1 MLTIDGKEF
10 RNLEEQVLKNKNDIE
25 NALQLNNILT
35 DFGIRI
41 IGQVESAYQI
51 PSVSD
56 YKENNPNWKYGDAYT
71 VGTESPYD
79 LYILT
84 RANNNNPQ
92 DFWFNIGEF
101 PLRGPVGPQGPQG
114 PQGEK
119 GEKGDPGI
127 QGERGLQGTPGL
139 RGEIGPQGPQG
150 PVGPQGPQGLP
161 GQVYKVI
168 DILDNTGQLPQ
179 PTESIRDNA
188 YIINGFIYIIMGSG
202 VLEWVNVGTID
213 PTNFTAGQVIT
224 LMQSTD
230 SIIVSLSDDN
240 SKIEYKL
247 SNGTI
252 TTLNFAES
260 ERQKSKNLLNP
271 KLLIQGATVFADGS
285 FTTDTNYVT
294 TSQKINVEPNSHIV
308 MSANISIDADS
319 GFVFFNNNVYVGY
332 AKGVATTIVPSN
344 ANQVVLNFHA
354 TGITP
359 QSITT
364 PQLEYGSIATDY
376 QPYNGEIVNE
386 KKLVKYTTGQHETN
400 IGYCTTYQQVRNA
413 LAENGG
419 VGICSIGALDTD
431 AIKNLLPTQP
441 NELANYTSCI
451 ATLLCATYDN
461 YYIKFYCYSKYID
474 KPLYELDVHNN
485 LNNIIV
491 SGWYKPEISELI
503 YDKDTKN
510 TIGGTEYPSGITSGT
525 VINHDF
531 SQYKKLI
538 LTVYRNNVGTFDYE
552 INLEYLDHSG
562 LYGGSGITYS
572 FQAQDNYFVYSSA
585 MISADKQTMT
595 YIKSGYTET
604 FFETLASTNDVPILR
619 IKGVK

>member
-25 NALQLNNILT
+25 NALQLNNLLT

-56 YKENNPNWKYGDAYT
+56 YKENNPNWNYGDAYT

-92 DFWFNIGEF
+92 DFWFDIGEF

-139 RGEIGPQGPQG
+139 RGERGPQGPQG
-150 PVGPQGPQGLP
+150 PAGPQGPQGLP

-168 DILDNTGQLPQ
+168 DVLDNTGQLPQ

-260 ERQKSKNLLNP
+260 ERQKSKNLFNIN
-271 KLLIQGATVFADGS
+271 KLSFGS
-285 FTTDTNYVT
+285 VPGSYSINYNTGTITFV
-294 TSQKINVEPNSHIV
+294 
-308 MSANISIDADS
+308 DS
-319 GFVFFNNNVYVGY
+319 GANSTSDLRLKDFTNLKAGKTYRLSY
-332 AKGVATTIVPSN
+332 AYTGTPSN
-344 ANQVVLNFHA
+344 LFIYLNGSDASWLNGDTHTITQA
-354 TGITP
+354 ELDSGIHMYGNPTGTVTLSDI
-359 QSITT
+359 IMV
-364 PQLEYGSIATDY
+364 EEGVDIDY
-376 QPYNGEIVNE
+376 QPYNGAIV
-386 KKLVKYTTGQHETN
+386 HEA
-400 IGYCTTYQQVRNA
+400 Q
-413 LAENGG
+413 
-419 VGICSIGALDTD
+419 
-431 AIKNLLPTQP
+431 
-441 NELANYTSCI
+441 I
-451 ATLLCATYDN
+451 A
-461 YYIKFYCYSKYID
+461 
-474 KPLYELDVHNN
+474 DVEH
-485 LNNIIV
+485 I
-491 SGWYKPEISELI
+491 ELI
-503 YDKDTKN
+503 YDMSSSDSNINKGFTAGVKFDDSNELTNIINVDT
-510 TIGGTEYPSGITSGT
+510 
-525 VINHDF
+525 
-531 SQYKKLI
+531 
-538 LTVYRNNVGTFDYE
+538 TVYDHFIVTCKSKSNFYTGICNKPYSTIVGSNLYLGNSIVANNLLVSNAYIRPIDCYE
-552 INLEYLDHSG
+552 WTSSWTNHKND
-562 LYGGSGITYS
+562 
-572 FQAQDNYFVYSSA
+572 ADFVVTKI
-585 MISADKQTMT
+585 M
-595 YIKSGYTET
+595 
-604 FFETLASTNDVPILR
+604 
-619 IKGVK
+619 GVK

>member
-25 NALQLNNILT
+25 NALQLNNLLT

-92 DFWFNIGEF
+92 DFWFDIGEF

-150 PVGPQGPQGLP
+150 PVGPQGPQGMP

-188 YIINGFIYIIMGSG
+188 YIINGCIYIIMGSG

-230 SIIVSLSDDN
+230 RIIVSLSDDN

-260 ERQKSKNLLNP
+260 ERQKS
-271 KLLIQGATVFADGS
+271 QTDGAIVHEKEIAD
-285 FTTDTNYVT
+285 
-294 TSQKINVEPNSHIV
+294 VEHI
-308 MSANISIDADS
+308 
-319 GFVFFNNNVYVGY
+319 
-332 AKGVATTIVPSN
+332 
-344 ANQVVLNFHA
+344 
-354 TGITP
+354 
-359 QSITT
+359 
-364 PQLEYGSIATDY
+364 
-376 QPYNGEIVNE
+376 
-386 KKLVKYTTGQHETN
+386 
-400 IGYCTTYQQVRNA
+400 
-413 LAENGG
+413 
-419 VGICSIGALDTD
+419 
-431 AIKNLLPTQP
+431 
-441 NELANYTSCI
+441 
-451 ATLLCATYDN
+451 
-461 YYIKFYCYSKYID
+461 
-474 KPLYELDVHNN
+474 
-485 LNNIIV
+485 
-491 SGWYKPEISELI
+491 ELI
-503 YDKDTKN
+503 YDMSSSDANINWGYTGGIIFKSQTILNKDFTK
-510 TIGGTEYPSGITSGT
+510 
-525 VINHDF
+525 
-531 SQYKKLI
+531 YKKLRF
-538 LTVYRNNVGTFDYE
+538 LCDWNQHSDNWFSKLVYFDVSLDKVTGDDVYQGYLSMIPCNATDNNETFSLQLLGRIEINNVKTALSIHGYK
-552 INLEYLDHSG
+552 INVTESTRVVLDDTVN
-562 LYGGSGITYS
+562 LP
-572 FQAQDNYFVYSSA
+572 YF
-585 MISADKQTMT
+585 
-595 YIKSGYTET
+595 
-604 FFETLASTNDVPILR
+604 R
-619 IKGVK
+619 IEQIIGVC

>member
-25 NALQLNNILT
+25 NALQLNNLLS

-51 PSVSD
+51 PSVSN

-92 DFWFNIGEF
+92 DFWFDIGEF

-139 RGEIGPQGPQG
+139 RGEVGPQGPQG
-150 PVGPQGPQGLP
+150 PAGPQGPQGTP
-161 GQVYKVI
+161 GQVYKII
-168 DILDNTGQLPQ
+168 DILDNTGQLPE

-230 SIIVSLSDDN
+230 RIIVSLSDDN
-240 SKIEYKL
+240 SKVEYKL

-260 ERQKSKNLLNP
+260 ERQKSATNGAIVHEKQIADVEHIETIYDMSSSDSNINKGYTAGKQFDDNATDMPIDLGNYK
-271 KLLIQGATVFADGS
+271 KLRLCFKLYNQ
-285 FTTDTNYVT
+285 
-294 TSQKINVEPNSHIV
+294 
-308 MSANISIDADS
+308 
-319 GFVFFNNNVYVGY
+319 
-332 AKGVATTIVPSN
+332 TIVYFDFGIPNNTYFTMCALCMEPTYSVNQPIMLSVYYSN
-344 ANQVVLNFHA
+344 GNLKCYKAEL
-354 TGITP
+354 GI
-359 QSITT
+359 SA
-364 PQLEYGSIATDY
+364 S
-376 QPYNGEIVNE
+376 
-386 KKLVKYTTGQHETN
+386 
-400 IGYCTTYQQVRNA
+400 
-413 LAENGG
+413 GG
-419 VGICSIGALDTD
+419 
-431 AIKNLLPTQP
+431 
-441 NELANYTSCI
+441 
-451 ATLLCATYDN
+451 
-461 YYIKFYCYSKYID
+461 
-474 KPLYELDVHNN
+474 N
-485 LNNIIV
+485 LNNSDNAV
-491 SGWYKPEISELI
+491 LI
-503 YDKDTKN
+503 K
-510 TIGGTEYPSGITSGT
+510 
-525 VINHDF
+525 V
-531 SQYKKLI
+531 Q
-538 LTVYRNNVGTFDYE
+538 
-552 INLEYLDHSG
+552 
-562 LYGGSGITYS
+562 
-572 FQAQDNYFVYSSA
+572 
-585 MISADKQTMT
+585 
-595 YIKSGYTET
+595 
-604 FFETLASTNDVPILR
+604 
-619 IKGVK
+619 GVK

>member
-1 MLTIDGKEF
+1 MLTVDGKEF

-25 NALQLNNILT
+25 NALQLKNLLT

-56 YKENNPNWKYGDAYT
+56 YKENNPNWNYGDAYT

-92 DFWFNIGEF
+92 DFWFDIGEF

-230 SIIVSLSDDN
+230 RIIVSLNSDN
-240 SKIEYKL
+240 SKIEYRL
-247 SNGTI
+247 SDGTI

-260 ERQKSKNLLNP
+260 ERQKS
-271 KLLIQGATVFADGS
+271 
-285 FTTDTNYVT
+285 
-294 TSQKINVEPNSHIV
+294 
-308 MSANISIDADS
+308 
-319 GFVFFNNNVYVGY
+319 
-332 AKGVATTIVPSN
+332 
-344 ANQVVLNFHA
+344 
-354 TGITP
+354 
-359 QSITT
+359 
-364 PQLEYGSIATDY
+364 ATD
-376 QPYNGEIVNE
+376 GAIVHE
-386 KKLVKYTTGQHETN
+386 KK
-400 IGYCTTYQQVRNA
+400 
-413 LAENGG
+413 
-419 VGICSIGALDTD
+419 
-431 AIKNLLPTQP
+431 
-441 NELANYTSCI
+441 I
-451 ATLLCATYDN
+451 A
-461 YYIKFYCYSKYID
+461 
-474 KPLYELDVHNN
+474 DVEH
-485 LNNIIV
+485 I
-491 SGWYKPEISELI
+491 ELI
-503 YDKDTKN
+503 YDMSSSDANINKGLK
-510 TIGGTEYPSGITSGT
+510 GGLQFSEDRTRYISIENASNSKYNGLNVYVHAVNQTLKVYVPVNKASTDYTCRTSFAGQNGAVT
-525 VINHDF
+525 YDN
-531 SQYKKLI
+531 I
-538 LTVYRNNVGTFDYE
+538 LFGC
-552 INLEYLDHSG
+552 LEYVYG
-562 LYGGSGITYS
+562 TLYAMSIRDKAVQGIN
-572 FQAQDNYFVYSSA
+572 NYQNNSDYY
-585 MISADKQTMT
+585 ISK
-595 YIKSGYTET
+595 IE
-604 FFETLASTNDVPILR
+604 
-619 IKGVK
+619 GVL

>member
-25 NALQLNNILT
+25 NALQLKNLLT

-56 YKENNPNWKYGDAYT
+56 YKENNPNWNYGDAYT

-92 DFWFNIGEF
+92 DFWFDIGEF

-230 SIIVSLSDDN
+230 RIIVSLSDDN
-240 SKIEYKL
+240 SKVEYKL

-252 TTLNFAES
+252 TTLDFAES
-260 ERQKSKNLLNP
+260 ERQKSATN
-271 KLLIQGATVFADGS
+271 GAIVHENKIADVEHIETIYDMSSSDSNINWGKTTGIKASEQVDGVLS
-285 FTTDTNYVT
+285 FTSPIALNVNKKYRIYVNWGGD
-294 TSQKINVEPNSHIV
+294 INIFTASVNHSGTIISGC
-308 MSANISIDADS
+308 SATWS
-319 GFVFFNNNVYVGY
+319 YLLY
-332 AKGVATTIVPSN
+332 
-344 ANQVVLNFHA
+344 ANQLQMCEFQYLSNINQIQFRFRNLTPGGASVEIQTSEYVY
-354 TGITP
+354 ITK
-359 QSITT
+359 I
-364 PQLEYGSIATDY
+364 E
-376 QPYNGEIVNE
+376 EI
-386 KKLVKYTTGQHETN
+386 Y
-400 IGYCTTYQQVRNA
+400 
-413 LAENGG
+413 
-419 VGICSIGALDTD
+419 
-431 AIKNLLPTQP
+431 
-441 NELANYTSCI
+441 
-451 ATLLCATYDN
+451 
-461 YYIKFYCYSKYID
+461 
-474 KPLYELDVHNN
+474 
-485 LNNIIV
+485 
-491 SGWYKPEISELI
+491 
-503 YDKDTKN
+503 
-510 TIGGTEYPSGITSGT
+510 
-525 VINHDF
+525 
-531 SQYKKLI
+531 
-538 LTVYRNNVGTFDYE
+538 
-552 INLEYLDHSG
+552 
-562 LYGGSGITYS
+562 
-572 FQAQDNYFVYSSA
+572 
-585 MISADKQTMT
+585 
-595 YIKSGYTET
+595 
-604 FFETLASTNDVPILR
+604 
-619 IKGVK
+619 

>member
-25 NALQLNNILT
+25 NALQLNNLLS

-92 DFWFNIGEF
+92 DFWFDIGEF
-101 PLRGPVGPQGPQG
+101 PLRGPAGPQGPQG

-150 PVGPQGPQGLP
+150 PVGPQGPQGMP

-168 DILDNTGQLPQ
+168 DILDNTEQLPE

-188 YIINGFIYIIMGSG
+188 YIINGCIYIIMGSG

-230 SIIVSLSDDN
+230 RIIVSLSDDN

-252 TTLNFAES
+252 TTLDFAES

-271 KLLIQGATVFADGS
+271 KLLIQGATVFANGNFSDD
-285 FTTDTNYVT
+285 TTYVT
-294 TSQKINVEPNSHIV
+294 TSQKINVEPNSQIV
-308 MSANISIDADS
+308 MSANIGIDSDS
-319 GFVFFNNNVYVGY
+319 GFVFFNNGAYVGY
-332 AKGVATTIVPSN
+332 AKGFTTTIVPSN

-364 PQLEYGSIATDY
+364 AQLEYGSVATDY
-376 QPYNGEIVNE
+376 QPYNGAIVHE
-386 KKLVKYTTGQHETN
+386 KQLETKEVLYNDSKSINIDDSTLTTFAEYISLFDLDKTKTYKSVIGNKSNSNFKALVGNLSNNLSYT
-400 IGYCTTYQQVRNA
+400 
-413 LAENGG
+413 
-419 VGICSIGALDTD
+419 IC
-431 AIKNLLPTQP
+431 
-441 NELANYTSCI
+441 
-451 ATLLCATYDN
+451 
-461 YYIKFYCYSKYID
+461 YIKYIGE
-474 KPLYELDVHNN
+474 LEGGGSIYEL
-485 LNNIIV
+485 LA
-491 SGWYKPEISELI
+491 YEP
-503 YDKDTKN
+503 
-510 TIGGTEYPSGITSGT
+510 
-525 VINHDF
+525 
-531 SQYKKLI
+531 
-538 LTVYRNNVGTFDYE
+538 LTVATVAKGYIY
-552 INLEYLDHSG
+552 
-562 LYGGSGITYS
+562 YGNPTLGAVWTGW
-572 FQAQDNYFVYSSA
+572 
-585 MISADKQTMT
+585 
-595 YIKSGYTET
+595 TE
-604 FFETLASTNDVPILR
+604 L
-619 IKGVK
+619 

>member
-25 NALQLNNILT
+25 NSLQLKNLLT

-56 YKENNPNWKYGDAYT
+56 YKENNPNWNYGDAYT

-92 DFWFNIGEF
+92 DFWFDIGEF

-139 RGEIGPQGPQG
+139 RGERGPQGPQG
-150 PVGPQGPQGLP
+150 PVGPQGPQGTP
-161 GQVYKVI
+161 GQVYKII
-168 DILDNTGQLPQ
+168 DILDNTGQLPE

-230 SIIVSLSDDN
+230 RIIVSLSDDN

-252 TTLNFAES
+252 TTLNFAEN
-260 ERQKSKNLLNP
+260 ERQKSDTE
-271 KLLIQGATVFADGS
+271 GAIVHKKD
-285 FTTDTNYVT
+285 
-294 TSQKINVEPNSHIV
+294 IEPV
-308 MSANISIDADS
+308 
-319 GFVFFNNNVYVGY
+319 
-332 AKGVATTIVPSN
+332 
-344 ANQVVLNFHA
+344 
-354 TGITP
+354 
-359 QSITT
+359 
-364 PQLEYGSIATDY
+364 
-376 QPYNGEIVNE
+376 
-386 KKLVKYTTGQHETN
+386 
-400 IGYCTTYQQVRNA
+400 
-413 LAENGG
+413 
-419 VGICSIGALDTD
+419 
-431 AIKNLLPTQP
+431 
-441 NELANYTSCI
+441 
-451 ATLLCATYDN
+451 
-461 YYIKFYCYSKYID
+461 
-474 KPLYELDVHNN
+474 
-485 LNNIIV
+485 
-491 SGWYKPEISELI
+491 LI

-510 TIGGTEYPSGITSGT
+510 TIGETAYTNGVKFGASININVAGYSRIKVYSKVYNTYNITEVVIDKTGWTGNSFMIFGEASAIKNIGILIYTQGTNITPAECY
-525 VINHDF
+525 NF
-531 SQYKKLI
+531 SDSTNLNNNDNAY
-538 LTVYRNNVGTFDYE
+538 VYRIE
-552 INLEYLDHSG
+552 
-562 LYGGSGITYS
+562 
-572 FQAQDNYFVYSSA
+572 
-585 MISADKQTMT
+585 
-595 YIKSGYTET
+595 
-604 FFETLASTNDVPILR
+604 
-619 IKGVK
+619 GVK

>member
-1 MLTIDGKEF
+1 MLTVDGKEF

-25 NALQLNNILT
+25 NALQLKNLLT

-56 YKENNPNWKYGDAYT
+56 YKENNPNWNYGDAYT

-92 DFWFNIGEF
+92 DFWFDIGEF

-230 SIIVSLSDDN
+230 RIIVSLSDDN

-260 ERQKSKNLLNP
+260 ERQKSETDGTIVHEKELNKITTLWTNPNPNNDFSSQTITLANDNYDYAIMICAGRTNELNTQVSFFFEKGTAPILNYALTNDGAEYSVENLCRKVLYTNNTTLNIQDCYYSLKSNAAVVANNLLIP
-271 KLLIQGATVFADGS
+271 YKVI
-285 FTTDTNYVT
+285 
-294 TSQKINVEPNSHIV
+294 
-308 MSANISIDADS
+308 
-319 GFVFFNNNVYVGY
+319 
-332 AKGVATTIVPSN
+332 
-344 ANQVVLNFHA
+344 
-354 TGITP
+354 GIKM
-359 QSITT
+359 
-364 PQLEYGSIATDY
+364 
-376 QPYNGEIVNE
+376 GE
-386 KKLVKYTTGQHETN
+386 
-400 IGYCTTYQQVRNA
+400 
-413 LAENGG
+413 
-419 VGICSIGALDTD
+419 
-431 AIKNLLPTQP
+431 
-441 NELANYTSCI
+441 
-451 ATLLCATYDN
+451 
-461 YYIKFYCYSKYID
+461 
-474 KPLYELDVHNN
+474 
-485 LNNIIV
+485 
-491 SGWYKPEISELI
+491 
-503 YDKDTKN
+503 
-510 TIGGTEYPSGITSGT
+510 
-525 VINHDF
+525 
-531 SQYKKLI
+531 
-538 LTVYRNNVGTFDYE
+538 
-552 INLEYLDHSG
+552 
-562 LYGGSGITYS
+562 
-572 FQAQDNYFVYSSA
+572 
-585 MISADKQTMT
+585 
-595 YIKSGYTET
+595 
-604 FFETLASTNDVPILR
+604 
-619 IKGVK
+619 

>member
-1 MLTIDGKEF
+1 MLTVDGKEF

-25 NALQLNNILT
+25 NALQLKNLLS

-92 DFWFNIGEF
+92 DFWFDIGEF
-101 PLRGPVGPQGPQG
+101 PLRGPEGPQGPQG

-150 PVGPQGPQGLP
+150 PAGPQGPQGLP

-168 DILDNTGQLPQ
+168 DVLDNTGQLPQ

-260 ERQKSKNLLNP
+260 ERQKS
-271 KLLIQGATVFADGS
+271 
-285 FTTDTNYVT
+285 TTDGPIVHE
-294 TSQKINVEPNSHIV
+294 KDIEPV
-308 MSANISIDADS
+308 
-319 GFVFFNNNVYVGY
+319 
-332 AKGVATTIVPSN
+332 
-344 ANQVVLNFHA
+344 
-354 TGITP
+354 
-359 QSITT
+359 
-364 PQLEYGSIATDY
+364 
-376 QPYNGEIVNE
+376 
-386 KKLVKYTTGQHETN
+386 
-400 IGYCTTYQQVRNA
+400 
-413 LAENGG
+413 
-419 VGICSIGALDTD
+419 
-431 AIKNLLPTQP
+431 
-441 NELANYTSCI
+441 
-451 ATLLCATYDN
+451 
-461 YYIKFYCYSKYID
+461 
-474 KPLYELDVHNN
+474 
-485 LNNIIV
+485 
-491 SGWYKPEISELI
+491 LI
-503 YDKDTKN
+503 YDIDTKN
-510 TIGGTEYPSGITSGT
+510 TIGGTPYTAGIKFG
-525 VINHDF
+525 
-531 SQYKKLI
+531 
-538 LTVYRNNVGTFDYE
+538 
-552 INLEYLDHSG
+552 
-562 LYGGSGITYS
+562 
-572 FQAQDNYFVYSSA
+572 
-585 MISADKQTMT
+585 
-595 YIKSGYTET
+595 
-604 FFETLASTNDVPILR
+604 ASTNINVAGSSKINVYTRVYNTFNKTEVTLDKTGWTGNSFMIFDGASATKNVGILIYHAGQNITPAECFNFSDGTTLNNNDNAYVYR
-619 IKGVK
+619 IEGVK

>member
-25 NALQLNNILT
+25 NTLQLKNLLT

-56 YKENNPNWKYGDAYT
+56 YKENNPNWNYGDAYT

-150 PVGPQGPQGLP
+150 PAGPQGPQGLP

-168 DILDNTGQLPQ
+168 DVLDNTGQLPQ

-224 LMQSTD
+224 LMKSTD
-230 SIIVSLSDDN
+230 RIIVSLSDDN
-240 SKIEYKL
+240 SKVEYKL

-260 ERQKSKNLLNP
+260 ERQKSKNLIPYPYHDGNSIVSNGITFTVNNDQSILVSGSIIDHNTNAVMGLAWDMQL
-271 KLLIQGATVFADGS
+271 KTGAYRISDSYSGADLSVVVWIGNNYYQKDVNNGIFTLSSDATARIYLQVAKDSTKTYNDTVRFMLCEG
-285 FTTDTNYVT
+285 TDT
-294 TSQKINVEPNSHIV
+294 
-308 MSANISIDADS
+308 DW
-319 GFVFFNNNVYVGY
+319 
-332 AKGVATTIVPSN
+332 
-344 ANQVVLNFHA
+344 
-354 TGITP
+354 
-359 QSITT
+359 
-364 PQLEYGSIATDY
+364 
-376 QPYNGEIVNE
+376 QPYNGAIVH
-386 KKLVKYTTGQHETN
+386 K
-400 IGYCTTYQQVRNA
+400 
-413 LAENGG
+413 
-419 VGICSIGALDTD
+419 
-431 AIKNLLPTQP
+431 
-441 NELANYTSCI
+441 
-451 ATLLCATYDN
+451 
-461 YYIKFYCYSKYID
+461 
-474 KPLYELDVHNN
+474 
-485 LNNIIV
+485 
-491 SGWYKPEISELI
+491 SEVEPVLI

-510 TIGGTEYPSGITSGT
+510 IIGGTAYTNGLLNDTSYDIDFNKDKKISANIAYYNVHANLVIDFTIPAEGDGLWHSST
-525 VINHDF
+525 CIWAFAPNTVVRVDLTANKNSIKFIMTKVSSEDIVIN
-531 SQYKKLI
+531 S
-538 LTVYRNNVGTFDYE
+538 E
-552 INLEYLDHSG
+552 
-562 LYGGSGITYS
+562 
-572 FQAQDNYFVYSSA
+572 
-585 MISADKQTMT
+585 
-595 YIKSGYTET
+595 
-604 FFETLASTNDVPILR
+604 DVKIIR
-619 IKGVK
+619 IEGVE

>member
-1 MLTIDGKEF
+1 MLTVDGKEF

-25 NALQLNNILT
+25 NALQLKNLLT

-56 YKENNPNWKYGDAYT
+56 YKENNPNWNYGDAYT

-168 DILDNTGQLPQ
+168 DILDNTGQLPE

-188 YIINGFIYIIMGSG
+188 YIINGCIYIIMGSG

-230 SIIVSLSDDN
+230 SIIVSLSSDN
-240 SKIEYKL
+240 SKVEYKL

-260 ERQKSKNLLNP
+260 ERQKSVSD
-271 KLLIQGATVFADGS
+271 GAIVHENKIADVEHIETIYDMSSSDSNINKGYTS
-285 FTTDTNYVT
+285 GLMFSTTPSYPIMSE
-294 TSQKINVEPNSHIV
+294 SQKNKYKYFRVTAHLVNTNLIFEFMNEIGEAYARGGFACQASWYDDTTFCFGH
-308 MSANISIDADS
+308 ISIAPWGAINGTNCRTQNGSTVTDRRDDS
-319 GFVFFNNNVYVGY
+319 
-332 AKGVATTIVPSN
+332 
-344 ANQVVLNFHA
+344 
-354 TGITP
+354 
-359 QSITT
+359 
-364 PQLEYGSIATDY
+364 
-376 QPYNGEIVNE
+376 
-386 KKLVKYTTGQHETN
+386 
-400 IGYCTTYQQVRNA
+400 
-413 LAENGG
+413 
-419 VGICSIGALDTD
+419 
-431 AIKNLLPTQP
+431 
-441 NELANYTSCI
+441 
-451 ATLLCATYDN
+451 N
-461 YYIKFYCYSKYID
+461 YYISKI
-474 KPLYELDVHNN
+474 E
-485 LNNIIV
+485 
-491 SGWYKPEISELI
+491 
-503 YDKDTKN
+503 
-510 TIGGTEYPSGITSGT
+510 
-525 VINHDF
+525 
-531 SQYKKLI
+531 
-538 LTVYRNNVGTFDYE
+538 
-552 INLEYLDHSG
+552 
-562 LYGGSGITYS
+562 
-572 FQAQDNYFVYSSA
+572 
-585 MISADKQTMT
+585 
-595 YIKSGYTET
+595 
-604 FFETLASTNDVPILR
+604 
-619 IKGVK
+619 GVLL

>member
-25 NALQLNNILT
+25 NALQLKNLLT

-51 PSVSD
+51 PSVSN
-56 YKENNPNWKYGDAYT
+56 YKENNPNWNYGDAYT

-92 DFWFNIGEF
+92 DFWFDIGEF

-139 RGEIGPQGPQG
+139 RGERGPQGPQG

-230 SIIVSLSDDN
+230 RIIVSLNSDN
-240 SKIEYKL
+240 SKIEYRL
-247 SNGTI
+247 SDGTI

-260 ERQKSKNLLNP
+260 ERQKS
-271 KLLIQGATVFADGS
+271 ITDGAIVHA
-285 FTTDTNYVT
+285 
-294 TSQKINVEPNSHIV
+294 SQIANVEHI
-308 MSANISIDADS
+308 
-319 GFVFFNNNVYVGY
+319 
-332 AKGVATTIVPSN
+332 
-344 ANQVVLNFHA
+344 
-354 TGITP
+354 
-359 QSITT
+359 
-364 PQLEYGSIATDY
+364 
-376 QPYNGEIVNE
+376 
-386 KKLVKYTTGQHETN
+386 
-400 IGYCTTYQQVRNA
+400 
-413 LAENGG
+413 
-419 VGICSIGALDTD
+419 
-431 AIKNLLPTQP
+431 
-441 NELANYTSCI
+441 
-451 ATLLCATYDN
+451 
-461 YYIKFYCYSKYID
+461 
-474 KPLYELDVHNN
+474 
-485 LNNIIV
+485 
-491 SGWYKPEISELI
+491 ELI
-503 YDKDTKN
+503 YDMSSSDANINKGK
-510 TIGGTEYPSGITSGT
+510 TSGVQFSEDRSSYVSIENAPKSKYNGFNVYVYAVNQT
-525 VINHDF
+525 LKVYVPVNKAVSDYTCRTTFAGQNEAVSYDNILFGYLEYVYGTLYAINIRDKTVGSVINNY
-531 SQYKKLI
+531 Q
-538 LTVYRNNVGTFDYE
+538 NN
-552 INLEYLDHSG
+552 
-562 LYGGSGITYS
+562 
-572 FQAQDNYFVYSSA
+572 
-585 MISADKQTMT
+585 
-595 YIKSGYTET
+595 SGYYISKIE
-604 FFETLASTNDVPILR
+604 
-619 IKGVK
+619 GVL

>member
-25 NALQLNNILT
+25 NALQLKNLLT

-56 YKENNPNWKYGDAYT
+56 YKENNPNWNYGDAYT

-92 DFWFNIGEF
+92 DFWFDIGEF
-101 PLRGPVGPQGPQG
+101 PLRGPEGTQGPQG

-168 DILDNTGQLPQ
+168 DILDNTGQLPE

-188 YIINGFIYIIMGSG
+188 YIINGCIYIIMGSG

-240 SKIEYKL
+240 
-247 SNGTI
+247 
-252 TTLNFAES
+252 
-260 ERQKSKNLLNP
+260 
-271 KLLIQGATVFADGS
+271 
-285 FTTDTNYVT
+285 
-294 TSQKINVEPNSHIV
+294 
-308 MSANISIDADS
+308 
-319 GFVFFNNNVYVGY
+319 
-332 AKGVATTIVPSN
+332 
-344 ANQVVLNFHA
+344 
-354 TGITP
+354 
-359 QSITT
+359 
-364 PQLEYGSIATDY
+364 
-376 QPYNGEIVNE
+376 
-386 KKLVKYTTGQHETN
+386 
-400 IGYCTTYQQVRNA
+400 
-413 LAENGG
+413 
-419 VGICSIGALDTD
+419 
-431 AIKNLLPTQP
+431 
-441 NELANYTSCI
+441 
-451 ATLLCATYDN
+451 
-461 YYIKFYCYSKYID
+461 
-474 KPLYELDVHNN
+474 
-485 LNNIIV
+485 
-491 SGWYKPEISELI
+491 
-503 YDKDTKN
+503 
-510 TIGGTEYPSGITSGT
+510 
-525 VINHDF
+525 
-531 SQYKKLI
+531 
-538 LTVYRNNVGTFDYE
+538 
-552 INLEYLDHSG
+552 
-562 LYGGSGITYS
+562 
-572 FQAQDNYFVYSSA
+572 
-585 MISADKQTMT
+585 
-595 YIKSGYTET
+595 
-604 FFETLASTNDVPILR
+604 
-619 IKGVK
+619 

>member
-25 NALQLNNILT
+25 NALQLNNLLS

-51 PSVSD
+51 PSVSN

-92 DFWFNIGEF
+92 DFWFDIGEF

-150 PVGPQGPQGLP
+150 PAGPQGPQGTP
-161 GQVYKVI
+161 GQVYKII
-168 DILDNTGQLPQ
+168 DVLDNTAQLPE

-230 SIIVSLSDDN
+230 NIIVSLSSDN

-252 TTLNFAES
+252 TTLDFAES
-260 ERQKSKNLLNP
+260 ERQKSETDGAIVHEKQLNEAVEKRELLYNNDNAIDISNSVLTTLQEYFDLFEQDTSKVYKCDFGKLVTNNFTNLL
-271 KLLIQGATVFADGS
+271 G
-285 FTTDTNYVT
+285 
-294 TSQKINVEPNSHIV
+294 
-308 MSANISIDADS
+308 
-319 GFVFFNNNVYVGY
+319 
-332 AKGVATTIVPSN
+332 VPSSFSNYGDCYIKREVARPTGNNSRETYKLMAISGYSN
-344 ANQVVLNFHA
+344 AC
-354 TGITP
+354 
-359 QSITT
+359 
-364 PQLEYGSIATDY
+364 Y
-376 QPYNGEIVNE
+376 
-386 KKLVKYTTGQHETN
+386 
-400 IGYCTTYQQVRNA
+400 IGYIYQDFNSTI
-413 LAENGG
+413 LF
-419 VGICSIGALDTD
+419 T
-431 AIKNLLPTQP
+431 
-441 NELANYTSCI
+441 
-451 ATLLCATYDN
+451 
-461 YYIKFYCYSKYID
+461 
-474 KPLYELDVHNN
+474 
-485 LNNIIV
+485 
-491 SGWYKPEISELI
+491 GW
-503 YDKDTKN
+503 TR
-510 TIGGTEYPSGITSGT
+510 IGG
-525 VINHDF
+525 
-531 SQYKKLI
+531 
-538 LTVYRNNVGTFDYE
+538 
-552 INLEYLDHSG
+552 
-562 LYGGSGITYS
+562 
-572 FQAQDNYFVYSSA
+572 
-585 MISADKQTMT
+585 
-595 YIKSGYTET
+595 
-604 FFETLASTNDVPILR
+604 
-619 IKGVK
+619 

>member
-25 NALQLNNILT
+25 NALQLKNLLS

-56 YKENNPNWKYGDAYT
+56 YKENNPNWNYGDAYT

-92 DFWFNIGEF
+92 DFWFDIGEF

-139 RGEIGPQGPQG
+139 RGDIGPQGPQG

-188 YIINGFIYIIMGSG
+188 YIINGCIYIIMGSG

-230 SIIVSLSDDN
+230 RIIVSLNSDN
-240 SKIEYKL
+240 SKIEYRL

-252 TTLNFAES
+252 TTLNFAEN
-260 ERQKSKNLLNP
+260 ERQKSETDGAIVHKND
-271 KLLIQGATVFADGS
+271 I
-285 FTTDTNYVT
+285 
-294 TSQKINVEPNSHIV
+294 EPV
-308 MSANISIDADS
+308 
-319 GFVFFNNNVYVGY
+319 
-332 AKGVATTIVPSN
+332 
-344 ANQVVLNFHA
+344 
-354 TGITP
+354 
-359 QSITT
+359 
-364 PQLEYGSIATDY
+364 
-376 QPYNGEIVNE
+376 
-386 KKLVKYTTGQHETN
+386 
-400 IGYCTTYQQVRNA
+400 
-413 LAENGG
+413 
-419 VGICSIGALDTD
+419 
-431 AIKNLLPTQP
+431 
-441 NELANYTSCI
+441 
-451 ATLLCATYDN
+451 
-461 YYIKFYCYSKYID
+461 
-474 KPLYELDVHNN
+474 
-485 LNNIIV
+485 
-491 SGWYKPEISELI
+491 LI

-510 TIGGTEYPSGITSGT
+510 TIGGTEYASGIKSGT

-538 LTVYRNNVGTFDYE
+538 LTVYRVNVGAFDYE
-552 INLEYLDHSG
+552 INLEYLDYSEV
-562 LYGGSGITYS
+562 YGGSGITYS
-572 FQAQDNYFVYSSA
+572 FQPQDNYFVYSSA
-585 MISADKQTMT
+585 KISADKQTMT

-604 FFETLASTNDVPILR
+604 FFETMVSTNDVPILR
-619 IKGVK
+619 IKGIK

>member
-1 MLTIDGKEF
+1 MLKIDGKEF

-25 NALQLNNILT
+25 NSLQLKNLLT

-56 YKENNPNWKYGDAYT
+56 YKENNPNWNYGDAYT

-92 DFWFNIGEF
+92 DFWFDIGEF

-168 DILDNTGQLPQ
+168 DVLDNTGQLPQ

-230 SIIVSLSDDN
+230 RIIVSLNSDN
-240 SKIEYKL
+240 SKIEYRL

-260 ERQKSKNLLNP
+260 ERQKS
-271 KLLIQGATVFADGS
+271 
-285 FTTDTNYVT
+285 
-294 TSQKINVEPNSHIV
+294 
-308 MSANISIDADS
+308 
-319 GFVFFNNNVYVGY
+319 
-332 AKGVATTIVPSN
+332 
-344 ANQVVLNFHA
+344 
-354 TGITP
+354 
-359 QSITT
+359 
-364 PQLEYGSIATDY
+364 
-376 QPYNGEIVNE
+376 
-386 KKLVKYTTGQHETN
+386 
-400 IGYCTTYQQVRNA
+400 
-413 LAENGG
+413 
-419 VGICSIGALDTD
+419 DTD
-431 AIKNLLPTQP
+431 GAI
-441 NELANYTSCI
+441 
-451 ATLLCATYDN
+451 
-461 YYIKFYCYSKYID
+461 
-474 KPLYELDVHNN
+474 VHVKD
-485 LNNIIV
+485 IEPV
-491 SGWYKPEISELI
+491 LI
-503 YDKDTKN
+503 YDMDTKN
-510 TIGGTEYPSGITSGT
+510 TIGETAYTNGVKFGASININVAGYSKINVYTMVYNTFNKTEVTLDKTGWTGNSFMIFDGAPAIKNVGILIYLEDQNITPAECFNFSDGTGLNNNDNAY
-525 VINHDF
+525 
-531 SQYKKLI
+531 
-538 LTVYRNNVGTFDYE
+538 VYRIE
-552 INLEYLDHSG
+552 G
-562 LYGGSGITYS
+562 L
-572 FQAQDNYFVYSSA
+572 
-585 MISADKQTMT
+585 K
-595 YIKSGYTET
+595 
-604 FFETLASTNDVPILR
+604 
-619 IKGVK
+619 

>member
-25 NALQLNNILT
+25 NALQLNNLLS

-51 PSVSD
+51 PSVSN
-56 YKENNPNWKYGDAYT
+56 YKENNPSWKYGDAYT

-92 DFWFNIGEF
+92 DFWFDIGEF
-101 PLRGPVGPQGPQG
+101 PLRGPAGPQGPQG

-150 PVGPQGPQGLP
+150 PVGPQGPQGMP

-188 YIINGFIYIIMGSG
+188 YIINGCIYIIMGSG

-230 SIIVSLSDDN
+230 RIIVSLSDDN

-252 TTLNFAES
+252 TTLDFAES
-260 ERQKSKNLLNP
+260 ERQKSQTDGAIVHEKENPYPLLEYHE
-271 KLLIQGATVFADGS
+271 LLL
-285 FTTDTNYVT
+285 
-294 TSQKINVEPNSHIV
+294 
-308 MSANISIDADS
+308 SANQNVNYETSTDLSFDTVPTNSTYISVNSDKNI
-319 GFVFFNNNVYVGY
+319 F
-332 AKGVATTIVPSN
+332 TILKPCKIKI
-344 ANQVVLNFHA
+344 
-354 TGITP
+354 TGIILFN
-359 QSITT
+359 QS
-364 PQLEYGSIATDY
+364 
-376 QPYNGEIVNE
+376 
-386 KKLVKYTTGQHETN
+386 TN
-400 IGYCTTYQQVRNA
+400 TNVDLHIM
-413 LAENGG
+413 
-419 VGICSIGALDTD
+419 
-431 AIKNLLPTQP
+431 
-441 NELANYTSCI
+441 
-451 ATLLCATYDN
+451 
-461 YYIKFYCYSKYID
+461 
-474 KPLYELDVHNN
+474 
-485 LNNIIV
+485 
-491 SGWYKPEISELI
+491 
-503 YDKDTKN
+503 KN
-510 TIGGTEYPSGITSGT
+510 TTESVHCYALKVDDNKGMLFNIAPKIMNMATNDT
-525 VINHDF
+525 F
-531 SQYKKLI
+531 SLR
-538 LTVYRNNVGTFDYE
+538 L
-552 INLEYLDHSG
+552 LS
-562 LYGGSGITYS
+562 GGSGATAS
-572 FQAQDNYFVYSSA
+572 MKYFYTRVLVEVF
-585 MISADKQTMT
+585 KQ
-595 YIKSGYTET
+595 
-604 FFETLASTNDVPILR
+604 
-619 IKGVK
+619 

>member
-1 MLTIDGKEF
+1 MLKIDGKEF

-25 NALQLNNILT
+25 NALQLKNLLT

-92 DFWFNIGEF
+92 DFWFDIGEF

-168 DILDNTGQLPQ
+168 DILDNTGQLPE

-188 YIINGFIYIIMGSG
+188 YIINGCIYIIMGSG

-230 SIIVSLSDDN
+230 RIIVSLNSDN

-260 ERQKSKNLLNP
+260 ERQKSKNLFKSNFWNKSSNIYEVNGITFTYNPNDYSITINGTATSRALCYLNP
-271 KLLIQGATVFADGS
+271 DAVSNIKIGTYTFSG
-285 FTTDTNYVT
+285 FNKKTNYSVYIQAVNEAEGNYPALLYSDSDFRT
-294 TSQKINVEPNSHIV
+294 LTFNIMPNFTDLYISVDAGIV
-308 MSANISIDADS
+308 VDNLILKFQA
-319 GFVFFNNNVYVGY
+319 
-332 AKGVATTIVPSN
+332 
-344 ANQVVLNFHA
+344 
-354 TGITP
+354 
-359 QSITT
+359 
-364 PQLEYGSIATDY
+364 EEGSVATDY
-376 QPYNGEIVNE
+376 QPYNGAIVHEKEIADVEHIKVVYDMSSSDSNINWG
-386 KKLVKYTTGQHETN
+386 KTTGIKASEQVDGVLTITPPVALKTTSKYRVYVNWGGDIN
-400 IGYCTTYQQVRNA
+400 IFTASVNHSGTIISGCSATWSYLLYAEQLQMCEFQYLSNINQIQVRFRN
-413 LAENGG
+413 LTQGG
-419 VGICSIGALDTD
+419 ASVEI
-431 AIKNLLPTQP
+431 Q
-441 NELANYTSCI
+441 TSE
-451 ATLLCATYDN
+451 YV
-461 YYIKFYCYSKYID
+461 YITKI
-474 KPLYELDVHNN
+474 E
-485 LNNIIV
+485 
-491 SGWYKPEISELI
+491 EI
-503 YDKDTKN
+503 Y
-510 TIGGTEYPSGITSGT
+510 
-525 VINHDF
+525 
-531 SQYKKLI
+531 
-538 LTVYRNNVGTFDYE
+538 
-552 INLEYLDHSG
+552 
-562 LYGGSGITYS
+562 
-572 FQAQDNYFVYSSA
+572 
-585 MISADKQTMT
+585 
-595 YIKSGYTET
+595 
-604 FFETLASTNDVPILR
+604 
-619 IKGVK
+619 

>member
-1 MLTIDGKEF
+1 MLKIDGKEF

-25 NALQLNNILT
+25 NALQLKNLLT

-56 YKENNPNWKYGDAYT
+56 YKENNPNWNYGDAYT

-92 DFWFNIGEF
+92 DFWFDIGEF

-150 PVGPQGPQGLP
+150 PAGPQGPQGLP

-188 YIINGFIYIIMGSG
+188 YIINGCIYIIMGSG

-230 SIIVSLSDDN
+230 RIIVSLNSDN

-260 ERQKSKNLLNP
+260 ERQKSKNLFKSNFWNKSSNIYEVNGITFTYNPNDYSITINGTATSRALCYLNP
-271 KLLIQGATVFADGS
+271 DAVSNIKIGTYTFSG
-285 FTTDTNYVT
+285 FNKKTNYSVYIQAVNEAEGNYPALLYSDSDFRT
-294 TSQKINVEPNSHIV
+294 LTFNIMPNFTDLYISVDAGIV
-308 MSANISIDADS
+308 VDNLILKFQA
-319 GFVFFNNNVYVGY
+319 
-332 AKGVATTIVPSN
+332 
-344 ANQVVLNFHA
+344 
-354 TGITP
+354 
-359 QSITT
+359 
-364 PQLEYGSIATDY
+364 EEGSVATDY
-376 QPYNGEIVNE
+376 QPYNGAIVHEKEIADVEHIKVVYDMSSSDSNINWG
-386 KKLVKYTTGQHETN
+386 KTTGIKASEQVDGVLTITPPVALKTTSKYRVYVNWGGDIN
-400 IGYCTTYQQVRNA
+400 IFTASVNHSGTIISGCSATWSYLLYAEQLQMCEFQYLSNINQIQVRFRN
-413 LAENGG
+413 LTQGG
-419 VGICSIGALDTD
+419 ASVEI
-431 AIKNLLPTQP
+431 Q
-441 NELANYTSCI
+441 TSE
-451 ATLLCATYDN
+451 YV
-461 YYIKFYCYSKYID
+461 YITKI
-474 KPLYELDVHNN
+474 E
-485 LNNIIV
+485 
-491 SGWYKPEISELI
+491 EI
-503 YDKDTKN
+503 Y
-510 TIGGTEYPSGITSGT
+510 
-525 VINHDF
+525 
-531 SQYKKLI
+531 
-538 LTVYRNNVGTFDYE
+538 
-552 INLEYLDHSG
+552 
-562 LYGGSGITYS
+562 
-572 FQAQDNYFVYSSA
+572 
-585 MISADKQTMT
+585 
-595 YIKSGYTET
+595 
-604 FFETLASTNDVPILR
+604 
-619 IKGVK
+619 

>member
-25 NALQLNNILT
+25 NALQLNNLLS

-56 YKENNPNWKYGDAYT
+56 YKENNPNWEYGDAYT

-92 DFWFNIGEF
+92 DFWFDIGEF

-139 RGEIGPQGPQG
+139 RGERGPQGPQG
-150 PVGPQGPQGLP
+150 PVGPQGPQGTP
-161 GQVYKVI
+161 GQVYKII
-168 DILDNTGQLPQ
+168 DILDNTEQLPE

-230 SIIVSLSDDN
+230 SIIVSLSSDN
-240 SKIEYKL
+240 SKVEYKL

-260 ERQKSKNLLNP
+260 ERQKSVSD
-271 KLLIQGATVFADGS
+271 GAIVHEKQIAD
-285 FTTDTNYVT
+285 
-294 TSQKINVEPNSHIV
+294 VEHIETIYD
-308 MSANISIDADS
+308 MSSSDANINKGLTSGCQFNESSEKSIS
-319 GFVFFNNNVYVGY
+319 LETSSTSKYKGLNVYVFAVNQTLKVYLPVNKSNTETTCRTSFAGQN
-332 AKGVATTIVPSN
+332 GATSDSN
-344 ANQVVLNFHA
+344 IL
-354 TGITP
+354 
-359 QSITT
+359 
-364 PQLEYGSIATDY
+364 YGSLRYAYGNLYPASIRERTLSGENIY
-376 QPYNGEIVNE
+376 QNNSSYYVSKVE
-386 KKLVKYTTGQHETN
+386 
-400 IGYCTTYQQVRNA
+400 
-413 LAENGG
+413 G
-419 VGICSIGALDTD
+419 V
-431 AIKNLLPTQP
+431 
-441 NELANYTSCI
+441 Y
-451 ATLLCATYDN
+451 
-461 YYIKFYCYSKYID
+461 
-474 KPLYELDVHNN
+474 
-485 LNNIIV
+485 
-491 SGWYKPEISELI
+491 
-503 YDKDTKN
+503 
-510 TIGGTEYPSGITSGT
+510 
-525 VINHDF
+525 
-531 SQYKKLI
+531 
-538 LTVYRNNVGTFDYE
+538 
-552 INLEYLDHSG
+552 
-562 LYGGSGITYS
+562 
-572 FQAQDNYFVYSSA
+572 
-585 MISADKQTMT
+585 
-595 YIKSGYTET
+595 
-604 FFETLASTNDVPILR
+604 
-619 IKGVK
+619 